1 MLTLGK
7 GTFAG
12 RPRSRREPQ
21 KDRQRKEEELPS
33 EIPDSTIPGSG
44 PERAGHELDA
54 REVELWRRLVD
65 CLPDGVMVVDS
76 AGRALICNRAL
87 YTLGIRTDTHGT
99 TCCELF
105 GCRQPAS
112 ALEDVCLTEL
122 CLSHSSLPE
131 IRVELPP
138 GRPSHA
144 VWIQARLLDGT
155 PPRVL
160 FRLRV
165 PEGQSAGSGTE
176 LAPAIGPRLGILTL
190 GRTRL
195 DTPTGTVVGGWLDQ
209 RSGQLL
215 KYLVCE
221 RHRVVQVD
229 EIADALWSAA
239 EDRGPSIVR
248 HHIHGLRNALEPWR
262 RKRSPSSFVVH
273 IPPSGY
279 ALDRN
284 LVSVDAD
291 VFEQLVADGL
301 AAEAG
306 DADEA
311 IELLE
316 RALTWYRGEFL
327 AELPYVV
334 WTLAER
340 ERLRDLA
347 LNGLRA
353 LGRLLEERGDVDQ
366 ASGYLDQAA
375 KMQPYDTDLERELM
389 SLAVRSGRR
398 SVALRRYA
406 ALRVRMLR
414 QFGEEPDFDLGD
426 LIRAGGQDSSS
437 QNG

>member
-1 MLTLGK
+1 LT
-7 GTFAG
+7 
-12 RPRSRREPQ
+12 
-21 KDRQRKEEELPS
+21 S
-33 EIPDSTIPGSG
+33 ETPDETIPGSG
-44 PERAGHELDA
+44 QAHAEVHRDMA
-54 REVELWRRLVD
+54 EVELGNGLVD

-76 AGRALICNRAL
+76 AGRTLVANRAI
-87 YTLGIRTDTHGT
+87 YALGIRADTHGE

-105 GCRQPAS
+105 GCRQPGS
-112 ALEDVCLTEL
+112 TLEDVCLTEE
-122 CLSHSSLPE
+122 CLVHTSLPE
-131 IRVELPP
+131 IRLELPP

-144 VWIQARLLDGT
+144 VWIHAGMLAGT
-155 PPRVL
+155 TPRVL

-165 PEGQSAGSGTE
+165 SEAHSAGEGSAGLE
-176 LAPAIGPRLGILTL
+176 PAIGPRLGILTL
-190 GRTRL
+190 GRTKL
-195 DTPTGTVVGGWLDQ
+195 DTPTGTVIGGWLDQ

-229 EIADALWSAA
+229 EIAEALWAGA
-239 EDRGPSIVR
+239 DERGPSIVR

-284 LVSVDAD
+284 LVRVDAD
-291 VFEQLVADGL
+291 VFEQLVSDGL
-301 AAEAG
+301 AAEG
-306 DADEA
+306 NDADDA

-353 LGRLLEERGDVDQ
+353 LGRLLEERGDVDR
-366 ASGYLDQAA
+366 ATGYLDQAA
-375 KMQPYDTDLERELM
+375 KMQPFDTDLERELM

-426 LIRAGGQDSSS
+426 LIRARGRHPSPHDG
-437 QNG
+437 

>member
-1 MLTLGK
+1 M
-7 GTFAG
+7 
-12 RPRSRREPQ
+12 
-21 KDRQRKEEELPS
+21 PS
-33 EIPDSTIPGSG
+33 ETPDETIPGAS
-44 PERAGHELDA
+44 PAQTDVHLDTQ
-54 REVELWRRLVD
+54 EVELRESLVD

-76 AGRALICNRAL
+76 AGRTLVANRAI
-87 YTLGIRTDTHGT
+87 YALGIRADTHGG
-99 TCCELF
+99 TCCDLF
-105 GCRQPAS
+105 GCRQPGS
-112 ALEDVCLTEL
+112 ALEDICLTEE
-122 CLSHSSLPE
+122 CLVHSSLPE
-131 IRVELPP
+131 IRLELPP
-138 GRPSHA
+138 GRPSRA
-144 VWIQARLLDGT
+144 VWIHARMLDDMA
-155 PPRVL
+155 PRVL

-165 PEGQSAGSGTE
+165 SEAQSAGEGSTGLE
-176 LAPAIGPRLGILTL
+176 PAIGPRLGILTL
-190 GRTRL
+190 GRTKL
-195 DTPTGTVVGGWLDQ
+195 DTPTGTVIGGWLDQ

-229 EIADALWSAA
+229 EIAEALWPGSD
-239 EDRGPSIVR
+239 ERGPSIVR

-284 LVSVDAD
+284 LVRVDAD
-291 VFEQLVADGL
+291 VFEQLVSDGL
-301 AAEAG
+301 AAEG
-306 DADEA
+306 NDADDA

-316 RALTWYRGEFL
+316 RALTWSRGEFL

-334 WTLAER
+334 WTFAER

-366 ASGYLDQAA
+366 ATGYLDQAA
-375 KMQPYDTDLERELM
+375 KMQPFDTDLERELM

-426 LIRAGGQDSSS
+426 LIRAGGQDTSP
-437 QNG
+437 QDG

>member
-1 MLTLGK
+1 
-7 GTFAG
+7 
-12 RPRSRREPQ
+12 
-21 KDRQRKEEELPS
+21 LPS
-33 EIPDSTIPGSG
+33 DSPGETIPGSRPLEG
-44 PERAGHELDA
+44 ERQLDTDQ
-54 REVELWRRLVD
+54 VEFWRGLVD

-76 AGRALICNRAL
+76 AGRALVANRAV
-87 YTLGIRTDTHGT
+87 YALGIYADTHST
-99 TCCELF
+99 TCCSLF
-105 GCRQPAS
+105 GCRQPGS
-112 ALEDVCLTEL
+112 TLEDVCLTEQ
-122 CLSHSSLPE
+122 CLAHTSLPE

-138 GRPSHA
+138 GRSSLA
-144 VWIQARLLDGT
+144 VWIRARMLEGT
-155 PPRVL
+155 QPRVL

-165 PEGQSAGSGTE
+165 PEGPSNGHGTD
-176 LAPAIGPRLGILTL
+176 LGPAIGPRLGILTL

-195 DTPTGTVVGGWLDQ
+195 DTPTGTVMGGWLDQ

-229 EIADALWSAA
+229 EIAEALWPGA
-239 EDRGPSIVR
+239 EERGPSIVR

-262 RKRSPSSFVVH
+262 RKRSPSSFVIH

-279 ALDRN
+279 ALDRD
-284 LVSVDAD
+284 LVRVDAD
-291 VFEQLVADGL
+291 VFEQLVSDGL
-301 AAEAG
+301 AAERQ

-316 RALTWYRGEFL
+316 RALAWYRGEFL

-347 LNGLRA
+347 LNCLRA
-353 LGRLLEERGDVDQ
+353 LGRLLEDRGDVDQ
-366 ASGYLDQAA
+366 AAGYLDQAA
-375 KMQPYDTDLERELM
+375 KMQPFDTDLERELM

-414 QFGEEPDFDLGD
+414 QFGEEPDFDLGE
-426 LIRAGGQDSSS
+426 LIRAGREDNSA